1 MGGWPGPGRAE
12 MGQGWV
18 REAGRAGIGRGG
30 LGSVARGVSERRG
43 VTAVMAC
50 IHIVSRRG
58 GGGHA

>member
-30 LGSVARGVSERRG
+30 SVAGGVSERG

-50 IHIVSRRG
+50 MHIVSR